1 MKLQICQRWQ
11 CGTDSIQVGVCSD
24 MSCVR
29 PELQGLPQDV
39 YTAEEAV
46 RYHAASASI
55 QKDLTRLAL
64 ELLQL
69 SWRKR

>member
-1 MKLQICQRWQ
+1 MWNRHPVLTMTY
-11 CGTDSIQVGVCSD
+11 G
-24 MSCVR
+24 R
-29 PELQGLPQDV
+29 PESQGAPQDV

-69 SWRKR
+69 PVSDSCMCCNLCS

>member
-1 MKLQICQRWQ
+1 MMP
-11 CGTDSIQVGVCSD
+11 D
-24 MSCVR
+24 M

-69 SWRKR
+69 PVSCSCLM